1 MPRRFCDSEVAEFFN
16 AHLAHRLTALL
27 CVGKRSEQ
35 SDYWQGRG
43 DVYCASI
50 EGSFIRFRVFVEF
63 LGLESYRIPSGEH
76 DLRRRSFK
84 KRRDTDVML
93 DNFGLAL
100 AEPSDFDPHRALV
113 GRVHDGVSF
122 ASTRRSKRLCNFIQI
137 SSVSMNAPNHA
148 MQPTAGPRWPAY
160 GLASHYEN
168 TFIASPARSRQRW
181 LILFKSSRLSPLRIR
196 KRCAIPERECQR
208 HALQGRWLLSRYR

>member
-50 EGSFIRFRVFVEF
+50 EGSFIMFRVFVEF

-113 GRVHDGVSF
+113 GRVHDGVSKATAHLTYEANDF
-122 ASTRRSKRLCNFIQI
+122 FDSARDYVPALNELVRVIQLRLYTPLEKTLQLHPDLKRL
-137 SSVSMNAPNHA
+137 
-148 MQPTAGPRWPAY
+148 
-160 GLASHYEN
+160 YER
-168 TFIASPARSRQRW
+168 A
-181 LILFKSSRLSPLRIR
+181 
-196 KRCAIPERECQR
+196 
-208 HALQGRWLLSRYR
+208 